1 MGWKPLSSWQRV
13 SLQSHNYAWGIL
25 YPVEWTL
32 QTDAGWK
39 ENLSSHLLSP
49 LPDVK
54 YTLSVP
60 PKNLP
65 VSPFVSYVFNASI
78 YALWNF
84 TPEILSPY
92 WFFKVL
98 SLPQDT
104 ALWSSYLFEVGL
116 LRLKMGS
123 KNKNSLRCAHFA
135 GLFFVSLAQSR
146 VIWDGSV
153 LIEEPC
159 PSVDLQATL

>member
-1 MGWKPLSSWQRV
+1 MLAGKKNYLLTYLLNYLTWSIHYQ
-13 SLQSHNYAWGIL
+13 SLQRICL
-25 YPVEWTL
+25 F
-32 QTDAGWK
+32 
-39 ENLSSHLLSP
+39 
-49 LPDVK
+49 LPSCHMYSMHV
-54 YTLSVP
+54 
-60 PKNLP
+60 
-65 VSPFVSYVFNASI
+65 
-78 YALWNF
+78 LWNF

-98 SLPQDT
+98 SLPQDI
-104 ALWSSYLFEVGL
+104 ALWSFDLFEVGL

-135 GLFFVSLAQSR
+135 GLYFVNLTQSR

-159 PSVDLQATL
+159 PSDWPAGNSVGHFLD